1 MAMESNPYLGKLVV
15 RIDAKKINPII
26 GMVIDHQKGYHRDY
40 CYVEWYGKQV
50 EKRYYPE
57 AEIEEYHNRYLLLR
71 RNLNP

>member
-26 GMVIDHQKGYHRDY
+26 GMVIDHPHLPSGY

-50 EKRYYPE
+50 EKRHYPE
-57 AEIEEYHNRYLLLR
+57 AEIEECHNRYLLLR
-71 RNLNP
+71 RNLNL